1 MNEVCFILRVSSAV
15 DRFVQKQGCT
25 SSIISI
31 FTFLLL
37 ELFSTGWRLSS
48 SNELLLD
55 GCAFKIQ
62 QQQQPFFS
70 IAKPL
75 KSFSSKMQMWSYNSL
90 SVFNIMQI
98 YVKRLSY
105 ILVLLSRLWKI
116 FSSKKKE
123 IPTKVWILIRPF
135 ESASLIKAK
144 VAPGLMTEHKVSPKT
159 RAKLQ
164 FSSSTKFSSCC
175 VAFLFNVVISK
186 KNKRRQKIFYVK
198 CFLSE
203 KPNGGAIEQKPL

>member
-1 MNEVCFILRVSSAV
+1 MNWEFCSSFSELEMCSGQICAEGMHK
-15 DRFVQKQGCT
+15 FHHFH
-25 SSIISI
+25 IYI
-31 FTFLLL
+31 FA
-37 ELFSTGWRLSS
+37 FSTGWRLSS

-159 RAKLQ
+159 RAELAIFIPRQ
-164 FSSSTKFSSCC
+164 NSLV
-175 VAFLFNVVISK
+175 VA
-186 KNKRRQKIFYVK
+186 
-198 CFLSE
+198 
-203 KPNGGAIEQKPL
+203 

>member
-37 ELFSTGWRLSS
+37 DEGCHHQTSCCWMVVPLKFNSS
-48 SNELLLD
+48 SSSL
-55 GCAFKIQ
+55 
-62 QQQQPFFS
+62 FFS

-123 IPTKVWILIRPF
+123 IPVKVWILIRPF
-135 ESASLIKAK
+135 QSASLIKAK
-144 VAPGLMTEHKVSPKT
+144 VAPGLMTGHKVSLKIW
-159 RAKLQ
+159 RAGLNLQ
-164 FSSSTKFSSCC
+164 FPSSTKFRS
-175 VAFLFNVVISK
+175 
-186 KNKRRQKIFYVK
+186 
-198 CFLSE
+198 CFL
-203 KPNGGAIEQKPL
+203 IQCCHQQKE

>member
-1 MNEVCFILRVSSAV
+1 MHKFHHFHIY
-15 DRFVQKQGCT
+15 
-25 SSIISI
+25 I
-31 FTFLLL
+31 FAA
-37 ELFSTGWRLSS
+37 GWRLSS

-55 GCAFKIQ
+55 GCAFKI
-62 QQQQPFFS
+62 QQQPFFS

-123 IPTKVWILIRPF
+123 IPVKVWILIRLF
-135 ESASLIKAK
+135 QSASLIKAK
-144 VAPGLMTEHKVSPKT
+144 VAPGLMTGHKVSLKIW
-159 RAKLQ
+159 RAGLNLQ
-164 FSSSTKFSSCC
+164 FPSSTKFRS
-175 VAFLFNVVISK
+175 
-186 KNKRRQKIFYVK
+186 
-198 CFLSE
+198 CFL
-203 KPNGGAIEQKPL
+203 IQCCHQQKE

>member
-1 MNEVCFILRVSSAV
+1 MNEVCFILGVSSAV

-116 FSSKKKE
+116 FSSKKGDSYQSLNFD
-123 IPTKVWILIRPF
+123 TSLWICIFNQGQGSTWPDD
-135 ESASLIKAK
+135 
-144 VAPGLMTEHKVSPKT
+144 
-159 RAKLQ
+159 RA
-164 FSSSTKFSSCC
+164 
-175 VAFLFNVVISK
+175 
-186 KNKRRQKIFYVK
+186 
-198 CFLSE
+198 
-203 KPNGGAIEQKPL
+203 